1 MKRFGRAEINHK
13 RQIDRAL
20 NRKLRRICS
29 AKDFPGYTARLLEE
43 LKIIG
48 PVRK

>member
-13 RQIDRAL
+13 RQIDGAL
-20 NRKLRRICS
+20 NRKLGRICS
-29 AKDFPGYTARLLEE
+29 AKDFAGDAARLLEE

-48 PVRK
+48 PV